1 MTEGK
6 QKKKVRVP
14 KGGKTPT
21 KPMGVMDDFTHKINC
36 DMNSCALRYYLDKNE
51 LAVGLVRFTHGI
63 KEGKIP
69 QRILSITS
77 MDLNDMVGYI
87 MLNYG
92 FTLEQG
98 EALVATIRSDAQ
110 QKVKVFLNAVDNNFL
125 KFE

>member
-6 QKKKVRVP
+6 STKKVRVP
-14 KGGKTPT
+14 KRGKTPT
-21 KPMGVMDDFTHKINC
+21 KPMSVMDDFTHNVTC
-36 DMNSCALRYYLDKNE
+36 DDNSCALRYYLDKRE
-51 LAVGLVRFTHGI
+51 LAVGLVRLTHGI

-69 QRILSITS
+69 QRVIAITS

-98 EALVATIRSDAQ
+98 EALVATIRHDAQ
-110 QKVKVFLNAVDNNFL
+110 EKVKAHLSATDNSFI
-125 KFE
+125 KF